1 MPDFVTVLEDWLQR
15 FLDDLPSLIAALVI
29 FIVFFYIAVLAR
41 RAARLG
47 MQRRNMSPKVIPLV
61 TKSIYLS
68 VIVLGAILAL
78 QQVGFNVTAFLTG
91 LGVVGFTIGFAMQ
104 DVSKNFVSGLLL
116 LVQEPFDVGET
127 IEVKGFTGT
136 VLAVDLRAT
145 EMQTLDGR
153 IVIIPNAD
161 VFTNPIINFS
171 RARSRRLELNL
182 GVAYDSDPA
191 LVRRTALEALA
202 AVQGMLAEPAPQV
215 VFNKFGSSTFDLT
228 IYYWIDTAQTSPPEA
243 QDRGLVEVNR
253 LFQAAGIEMPLP
265 TQVVQVQKAN
275 ELL

>member
-15 FLDDLPSLIAALVI
+15 FLDGLPNLIAALVI
-29 FIVFFYIAVLAR
+29 FIVFFYLAVLAR
-41 RAARLG
+41 RAVRLG

-61 TKSIYLS
+61 TKSVYLT
-68 VIVLGAILAL
+68 VIILGTIAAL

-116 LVQEPFDVGET
+116 LIQEPFDVGET

-136 VLAVDLRAT
+136 VLAIDLRAT

-161 VFTNPIINFS
+161 VFTNPITNFS
-171 RARSRRLELNL
+171 RAKSRRLELKL
-182 GVAYDSDPA
+182 GVAYDSDPE

-202 AVQGMLAEPAPQV
+202 AVTGLLANQAPQV
-215 VFNKFGSSTFDLT
+215 VFSNFGASTFDLT
-228 IYYWIDTAQTSPPEA
+228 IYYWIDTAETNPLEA

-265 TQVVQVQKAN
+265 TQVVQVQSQAPQ
-275 ELL
+275 

>member
-1 MPDFVTVLEDWLQR
+1 MPDFVTVLEGWLQR
-15 FLDDLPSLIAALVI
+15 LLDGLPNLIAALVI

-41 RAARLG
+41 RTVRLG

-61 TKSIYLS
+61 TKSVYMAVL
-68 VIVLGAILAL
+68 VLGTIVAL

-91 LGVVGFTIGFAMQ
+91 LGVVGFTIGFALQ

-116 LVQEPFDVGET
+116 LIQEPFDVGET

-136 VLAVDLRAT
+136 VLAIDLRAT

-161 VFTNPIINFS
+161 VFTNPITNFS
-171 RARSRRLELNL
+171 RAKSRRLELKA
-182 GVAYDSDPA
+182 GVAYDSDPE

-202 AVQGMLAEPAPQV
+202 EVPGLLAEPEPQV
-215 VFNKFGSSTFDLT
+215 MFSNFGGSTFDLT
-228 IYYWIDTAQTSPPEA
+228 IYYWIDTALTNPLEA
-243 QDRGLVEVNR
+243 QDRGLVSVNR
-253 LFQAAGIEMPLP
+253 LFQAAGIEMPYP
-265 TQVVQVQKAN
+265 TQVVQVQNQAPQ
-275 ELL
+275 